1 MFNLAAA
8 GMSVG
13 VNVNNEAP
21 VMQRSPIY
29 ANYLIRHTHIFQLSY
44 FRFYLNL

>member
-21 VMQRSPIY
+21 VMQSVLQFMQI
-29 ANYLIRHTHIFQLSY
+29 T
-44 FRFYLNL
+44 